1 MRCRVKKWMTALG
14 LALAMVCLA
23 NGFYAPE
30 VTALEDS
37 RDSILTI
44 YPEMVTPDGRISV
57 GVCLTYQESTGI
69 FTGMSIQHV
78 YMDTSVTYVRVQDY
92 YLSADKKWAYVEVI
106 YTYKENG
113 IEYTASPILY
123 KTVP

>member
-1 MRCRVKKWMTALG
+1 MKHRVKKWMAALG

-44 YPEMVTPDGRISV
+44 YPELVTDDGRVAV

-69 FTGMSIQHV
+69 FTGMSVQ
-78 YMDTSVTYVRVQDY
+78 YMHIAPSVTYARVQNY
-92 YLSADKKWAYVEVI
+92 YLSADKKWAYVEVV
-106 YTYKENG
+106 YKFKENG

-123 KTVP
+123 KTAP

>member
-1 MRCRVKKWMTALG
+1 MRYRVKKWMAALG

-30 VTALEDS
+30 VIALEDS

-44 YPEMVTPDGRISV
+44 YPELTTDDGRIVV
-57 GVCLTYQESTGI
+57 GVCLTYQESMGI
-69 FTGMSIQHV
+69 FTGMSVQYVH
-78 YMDTSVTYVRVQDY
+78 MDPSVTYMHVQSY
-92 YLSADKKWAYVEVI
+92 YLSEDKKMAYVSVI
-106 YTYKENG
+106 YDYVENG
-113 IEYTASPILY
+113 IKYTAMPILY